1 MAANFEN
8 FLISPDFPIN
18 FRKVTKF
25 QRIISKALR
34 VMDKNLCGEVPKD
47 LHGLNRVKPGFHM
60 IVTIA
65 ENGCDDPDNHIS
77 WFPLDRNRI
86 VKSRNSSRFWLSVER
101 LMTIENK
108 SLTEIVSDLQPERF
122 LS

>member
-34 VMDKNLCGEVPKD
+34 VMDKNLWGV
-47 LHGLNRVKPGFHM
+47 GLNRVKSSSKLNPGLRSLLWSTALLM
-60 IVTIA
+60 V
-65 ENGCDDPDNHIS
+65 
-77 WFPLDRNRI
+77 PLSRI
-86 VKSRNSSRFWLSVER
+86 KLQKQLR
-101 LMTIENK
+101 LK
-108 SLTEIVSDLQPERF
+108 
-122 LS
+122 